1 MQLDHLSLYFFKET
15 CRLCKYY
22 PILYN
27 KKRIL
32 LYKRSA
38 VSILRQ
44 KLKKELSVK
53 IDRIQDVPVLIIT
66 IDCMIT
72 FREEWIKQLRVLPY
86 DKFGEFIRTNIYPAL
101 NDTDRKIWNSSTISN
116 RDLQA
121 AVQTFEP
128 VEDD

>member
-1 MQLDHLSLYFFKET
+1 
-15 CRLCKYY
+15 
-22 PILYN
+22 
-27 KKRIL
+27 
-32 LYKRSA
+32 
-38 VSILRQ
+38 
-44 KLKKELSVK
+44 VK
-53 IDRIQDVPVLIIT
+53 IDRIKDVPVLIIT

-72 FREEWIKQLRVLPY
+72 FKEEWIKQLRVLPY